1 MEMGTEDGVTELD
14 AVWRALKPWGKFQS
28 FQLFL
33 ILLDF
38 IPASFAILSA
48 VFTGYIPEYVCDV
61 PTAVNN
67 ATSDLGNVSFT
78 QHQCS
83 YDVYANEGNTS
94 KILESRSCESYSFT
108 NENSYAYQWN
118 LVCSRSNLAAL
129 AQSLVLAGQGLG
141 ALIMSHL
148 ADRFGRKTVHVISH
162 VGVFCSMI
170 VMAFSQNIYML
181 LALRLITGTF
191 QQGIVCTGKTL
202 ALEIFPREARAHTA
216 PAGFITW
223 GMGLMILSLYG
234 FVFQD
239 INWRYLQLAIAAFS
253 LYALAEW
260 WMMDESVRWLLS
272 NGRLDEAKR
281 ILKKAARWN
290 KVDYKEVESVLNESV
305 NLTATETPEAN
316 LHEKEMK
323 ILTNGSM
330 NHDEMESDMTIQTVK
345 KYTVIDILKNPSL
358 RVNTFILWYT
368 WIVATGTYYGLT
380 LVSSHLAGDR
390 FINFFLSG
398 VIEIPSQVISFCLL
412 NRIGRKWTMILWYA
426 ISGISLIIATVLLT
440 VFEDN
445 EVAGIVATAFSLI
458 GKSAITGSFSI
469 VFLYTPE
476 IYPTN
481 YRNSGLGIS
490 SSISRIGGILAPFV
504 SNLALIALWIPG
516 AIFGGMCLLVVLLA
530 LRLPESATHELP
542 TTIAECETWENNK
555 NSDNKNK
562 LL

>member
-108 NENSYAYQWN
+108 NENSYAY
-118 LVCSRSNLAAL
+118 
-129 AQSLVLAGQGLG
+129 
-141 ALIMSHL
+141 
-148 ADRFGRKTVHVISH
+148 
-162 VGVFCSMI
+162 
-170 VMAFSQNIYML
+170 
-181 LALRLITGTF
+181 
-191 QQGIVCTGKTL
+191 QGIVCTGKTL